1 MRKRAIKFYLMRRN
15 LNKNPFEKKITFLN
29 STIEDLRNMKI
40 NRWRLFIAQIMRS
53 KPVDIFIIFLIIIY
67 TLLVIVYLA
76 IDNIISDNARV
87 ALGLQIFEL
96 VLLFIFCVET
106 TMNFIGFGLLFI
118 KDYWNIVDITVI
130 LLAIVLVILDITLSG
145 SSLDAL
151 IRLRGLF
158 RLVRIGILLRKFDAI
173 RKKNAAKR
181 NMFGRDFY
189 HVMAPSEIVN
199 NILWNIRDMI
209 QGDNKLLE
217 DINYCIKMVSSGKL
231 YETNFNEAEG
241 DETDDKKKDAMSWVK
256 SIQGKSN
263 NEKRG
268 SAISSTSQHKRI
280 TNNDIEEKLDLTPNS
295 K

>member
-1 MRKRAIKFYLMRRN
+1 MKTRS

-29 STIEDLRNMKI
+29 STIEDLKNMKI
-40 NRWRLFIAQIMRS
+40 GCFRLFVAKFMRS
-53 KPVDIFIIFLIIIY
+53 KPVEIFIILLIIIY
-67 TLLVIVYLA
+67 TLLVVVYLA
-76 IDNIISDNARV
+76 IDNIISSNNKV
-87 ALGLQIFEL
+87 ELGLQIFEL
-96 VLLFIFCVET
+96 VLLFVFWVET
-106 TMNFIGFGLLFI
+106 VLNFIGFGMLFV
-118 KDYWNIVDITVI
+118 KDYWNIVDISVI
-130 LLAIVLVILDITLSG
+130 LLAVVLVILDISLSG

-181 NMFGRDFY
+181 NLFGRDFY
-189 HVMAPSEIVN
+189 HVMAPAEIVN
-199 NILWNIRDMI
+199 NILCNIRDMI
-209 QGDNKLLE
+209 QNDAKLLE
-217 DINYCIKMVSSGKL
+217 DINYWIKMVSSGKL
-231 YETNFNEAEG
+231 YETNFGDAEG

-256 SIQGKSN
+256 SIQGRTQ

-268 SAISSTSQHKRI
+268 SAVSTTSQHKRI